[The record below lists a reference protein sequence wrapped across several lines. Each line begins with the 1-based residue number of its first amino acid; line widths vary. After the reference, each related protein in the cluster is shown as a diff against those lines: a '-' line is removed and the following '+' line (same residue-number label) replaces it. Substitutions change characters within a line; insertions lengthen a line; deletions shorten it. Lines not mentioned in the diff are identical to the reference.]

1 MLLLPSVAPNMK
13 WTISLSF
20 YPPHAVFLLSI
31 ITSGIVVYVQLK
43 KRPAGNDPTGLIR
56 KIMDIT

>member
-1 MLLLPSVAPNMK
+1 MK